1 MPRKPR
7 IDFPDAIHHVTARG
21 NNKSLIFHDDADRWV
36 FMQMLA
42 AVCATHELVAL
53 AWCLM
58 GNHIHLVLRSRRAGL
73 SRAMDQLTTGYAKR
87 YNLRHRRLGHVF
99 QGRFHSLLVHR
110 DAYLLE
116 VVRYVLLNPVRANLC
131 HAAADW
137 RWSSARA
144 ALGLRPT
151 PAWAD
156 FTIIYELMGPPD
168 GGSPQRLQRF
178 LEVPGTHL
186 TPDGARHVPGT
197 SRRH

>member
-7 IDFPDAIHHVTARG
+7 IDYPDAIHHVTARG

-58 GNHIHLVLRSRRAGL
+58 GSHIHLVLRSRRAAL
-73 SRAMDQLTTGYAKR
+73 SRAMHQLTTGYAKR

-131 HAAADW
+131 LGAADW

-168 GGSPQRLQRF
+168 GRAPQRLQRF

-186 TPDGARHVPGT
+186 SPSA
-197 SRRH
+197 